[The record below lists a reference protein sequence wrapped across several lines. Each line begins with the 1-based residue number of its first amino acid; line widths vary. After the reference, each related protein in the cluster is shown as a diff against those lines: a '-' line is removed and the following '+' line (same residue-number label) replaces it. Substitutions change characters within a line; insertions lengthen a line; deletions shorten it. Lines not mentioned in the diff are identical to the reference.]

1 VAASLTSHDTRTNR
15 FPPTFSSRS
24 NDHAI
29 ERVRPIVGVPVLN
42 RAAGEA
48 AIAATPQDLNVDR
61 HRPGSTY
68 AQSVTLI

>member
-1 VAASLTSHDTRTNR
+1 MQ
-15 FPPTFSSRS
+15 SR
-24 NDHAI
+24 
-29 ERVRPIVGVPVLN
+29 RVRPIVGVPVLN